1 MSKNLIIGIDAG
13 TSVIKSVAF
22 DLTGRQIAVASVP
35 NRYTTAEDGSATQPL
50 DQTWNDCVPVSYTHL
65 TLPTIYSV

>member
-35 NRYTTAEDGSATQPL
+35 NRYATAEDGSATQPL
-50 DQTWNDCVPVSYTHL
+50 DQTWNDCVRSLRQLAEAVPN
-65 TLPTIYSV
+65 